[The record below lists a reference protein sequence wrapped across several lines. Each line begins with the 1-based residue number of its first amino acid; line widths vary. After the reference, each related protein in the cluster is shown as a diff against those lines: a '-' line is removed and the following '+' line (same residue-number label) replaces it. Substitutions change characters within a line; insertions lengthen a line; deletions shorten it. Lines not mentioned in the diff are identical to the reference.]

1 MFFCSSSG
9 SDPLSMSK
17 SDILRGIITE
27 KLSTAAREILA
38 VVERTVTDYEKEASG
53 FRQQIDRQR
62 RQLELLQPQVKLH
75 RGGQWWTEDL
85 QSHEEVVVGE
95 EQEEQQ
101 LMENT
106 GVDGAGS
113 PSLRGKHSEDEE
125 KVEDPATICELVQED
140 PKDPDYEVPPR
151 SVQPGNK
158 RRHLSPVIDTQ
169 DPLNLRIRI
178 LEESE
183 TEVLSNSVFQKSPVW
198 DLGCPHGLD
207 EAAFLDLLRSTFPQ
221 LAAGK
226 PFDIFTTD
234 KSRKLQPLSV
244 KALTPE
250 EISTAI
256 RSLGNSALYIRPKKE
271 MQEREE
277 YPVPE
282 SPTVDPEII
291 KNQETE
297 LHMSSGQ
304 RVDGSNENALFSSTS
319 QQQDL
324 QTEEGEAESNMD
336 FSGDEEDEDGGLDGD
351 EDWEP
356 NDELETPTRKKRT
369 SSDKSVIHSV
379 EDTND
384 KSESN
389 ADPRSE
395 SYRALDERNSDP
407 ELQTPNKKRR
417 KGRWER
423 KERGKIFCKVCG
435 VFYRQFGSL
444 VRHIWMHVSDP
455 QRVCG
460 ACGEK
465 SESVDQLKEHI
476 HSHKKPYS
484 CPDCGKPFFSKD
496 GVKRHAAKH
505 AGSNLFKCSVCG
517 KSSPNQYTLN
527 LHRWVHI
534 ENKPHKCDICPKS
547 FGLESQLRAHRKRH
561 MANDAYKCHM
571 CNKSLRSRRS
581 LARHMLTHS
590 DERHYSCE
598 TCGNRFKSDAGLK
611 SHEKTHEVRDRP
623 FLCHICCMTFPLKQS
638 LMSHLRIHSSE
649 RPFVCSLCGK
659 GFTFQGN
666 LNKHM
671 KAHTSEAP
679 FKCCECGRCF
689 KHKNHLTQHI
699 KIHSGIKQFVCGV
712 CGKGC
717 SNQEHLKVHMR
728 THTGERPYECSLCDR
743 AFTQSH
749 CLKTHMK
756 THQNKDEAVL
766 GPSRS

>member
-1 MFFCSSSG
+1 
-9 SDPLSMSK
+9 
-17 SDILRGIITE
+17 
-27 KLSTAAREILA
+27 
-38 VVERTVTDYEKEASG
+38 
-53 FRQQIDRQR
+53 
-62 RQLELLQPQVKLH
+62 
-75 RGGQWWTEDL
+75 
-85 QSHEEVVVGE
+85 
-95 EQEEQQ
+95 
-101 LMENT
+101 
-106 GVDGAGS
+106 
-113 PSLRGKHSEDEE
+113 
-125 KVEDPATICELVQED
+125 
-140 PKDPDYEVPPR
+140 
-151 SVQPGNK
+151 
-158 RRHLSPVIDTQ
+158 
-169 DPLNLRIRI
+169 
-178 LEESE
+178 
-183 TEVLSNSVFQKSPVW
+183 
-198 DLGCPHGLD
+198 
-207 EAAFLDLLRSTFPQ
+207 
-221 LAAGK
+221 
-226 PFDIFTTD
+226 
-234 KSRKLQPLSV
+234 
-244 KALTPE
+244 
-250 EISTAI
+250 
-256 RSLGNSALYIRPKKE
+256 
-271 MQEREE
+271 
-277 YPVPE
+277 
-282 SPTVDPEII
+282 
-291 KNQETE
+291 
-297 LHMSSGQ
+297 
-304 RVDGSNENALFSSTS
+304 
-319 QQQDL
+319 
-324 QTEEGEAESNMD
+324 
-336 FSGDEEDEDGGLDGD
+336 
-351 EDWEP
+351 
-356 NDELETPTRKKRT
+356 
-369 SSDKSVIHSV
+369 V

-389 ADPRSE
+389 ADPRIE

-505 AGSNLFKCSVCG
+505 TGSNLFECSVCG

-590 DERHYSCE
+590 DERRYSCE

-756 THQNKDEAVL
+756 THQNNDEAVL
-766 GPSRS
+766 EKHQPLQESELQYYSPTSGGQSPSLTAAAVSVCGDAIRDAVKKPLNAFMLYMKEMRHQVQQEGREKESSAINRILGRKDDSRARGDRNTTGTVVWTFFSRKLKTGFHHTLDR

>member
-9 SDPLSMSK
+9 SDPLNMSK

-158 RRHLSPVIDTQ
+158 RRHLSAVIDTQ

-304 RVDGSNENALFSSTS
+304 SVDGSNENALFSSTS

-336 FSGDEEDEDGGLDGD
+336 FSGDEDDEDGGLDGD

-356 NDELETPTRKKRT
+356 DDELETPARKKRT
-369 SSDKSVIHSV
+369 SSDK
-379 EDTND
+379 
-384 KSESN
+384 
-389 ADPRSE
+389 R
-395 SYRALDERNSDP
+395 
-407 ELQTPNKKRR
+407 
-417 KGRWER
+417 
-423 KERGKIFCKVCG
+423 
-435 VFYRQFGSL
+435 
-444 VRHIWMHVSDP
+444 
-455 QRVCG
+455 
-460 ACGEK
+460 
-465 SESVDQLKEHI
+465 
-476 HSHKKPYS
+476 
-484 CPDCGKPFFSKD
+484 
-496 GVKRHAAKH
+496 
-505 AGSNLFKCSVCG
+505 
-517 KSSPNQYTLN
+517 
-527 LHRWVHI
+527 
-534 ENKPHKCDICPKS
+534 
-547 FGLESQLRAHRKRH
+547 
-561 MANDAYKCHM
+561 
-571 CNKSLRSRRS
+571 
-581 LARHMLTHS
+581 
-590 DERHYSCE
+590 
-598 TCGNRFKSDAGLK
+598 
-611 SHEKTHEVRDRP
+611 
-623 FLCHICCMTFPLKQS
+623 
-638 LMSHLRIHSSE
+638 
-649 RPFVCSLCGK
+649 
-659 GFTFQGN
+659 
-666 LNKHM
+666 
-671 KAHTSEAP
+671 
-679 FKCCECGRCF
+679 
-689 KHKNHLTQHI
+689 
-699 KIHSGIKQFVCGV
+699 
-712 CGKGC
+712 
-717 SNQEHLKVHMR
+717 
-728 THTGERPYECSLCDR
+728 
-743 AFTQSH
+743 
-749 CLKTHMK
+749 
-756 THQNKDEAVL
+756 
-766 GPSRS
+766 